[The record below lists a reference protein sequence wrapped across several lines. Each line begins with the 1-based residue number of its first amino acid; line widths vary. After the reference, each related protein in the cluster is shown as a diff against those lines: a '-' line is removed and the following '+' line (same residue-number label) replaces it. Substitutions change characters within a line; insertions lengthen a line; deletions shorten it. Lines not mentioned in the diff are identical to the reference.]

1 MAARIAAGGM
11 QRIARWIGVIA
22 ALWAGAGVPGAA
34 WAARG
39 GDMGALCEA
48 AARRASADTGV
59 PLPVLMA
66 VALSESGRKTGGR
79 FAPWPW
85 VLNVE
90 GAGAFF
96 DTRAEALAAAQAAI
110 SAGRDSTD
118 LGCFQVNFRWHGTAF
133 ASLSDMIDPD
143 RNAAYAAR
151 FLRDL
156 YAESGDWITAVG
168 HYHSRTPVHANRYR
182 GVVRRHLAALG
193 AGPLPAPG
201 PMADA
206 PRPAIVAER
215 AARENRFQLLQGG
228 PAPVSMGS
236 LVPDGPGLGGLFA
249 DRPGRS
255 LWGG

>member
-1 MAARIAAGGM
+1 M
-11 QRIARWIGVIA
+11 QRTGRWIGLIA
-22 ALWAGAGVPGAA
+22 ALWVAAGWPGGA

-39 GDMGALCEA
+39 DAGALCEA
-48 AARRASADTGV
+48 AARRASAASGV
-59 PLPVLMA
+59 PLPVLLA

-96 DTRAEALAAAQAAI
+96 DTRDAALAAAQQAI
-110 SAGRDSTD
+110 ASGRDSTD
-118 LGCFQVNFRWHGTAF
+118 LGCFQVNFRWHGDAF
-133 ASLSDMIDPD
+133 ASLSEMIDPD

-151 FLRDL
+151 FLREL

-168 HYHSRTPVHANRYR
+168 HYHSRTPAHANRYR
-182 GVVRRHLAALG
+182 GVFRRHLAALG

-201 PMADA
+201 PMPDMPPLVARAEA
-206 PRPAIVAER
+206 PV
-215 AARENRFQLLQGG
+215 RENRFQLLQGG
-228 PAPVSMGS
+228 GAPVSMGS
-236 LVPDGPGLGGLFA
+236 LVPDGPGLGGLLA
-249 DRPGRS
+249 DRPARS

>member
-1 MAARIAAGGM
+1 MA
-11 QRIARWIGVIA
+11 V
-22 ALWAGAGVPGAA
+22 
-34 WAARG
+34 AARG
-39 GDMGALCEA
+39 ADDALCES
-48 AARRASADTGV
+48 AARRAAADTGV
-59 PLPVLMA
+59 PLAVLLS

-90 GAGAFF
+90 GQGAFF

-110 SAGRDSTD
+110 AAGRDSTD
-118 LGCFQVNFRWHGTAF
+118 LGCFQINFRWHGTAF
-133 ASLSDMIDPD
+133 ASLADMIDPD

-151 FLRDL
+151 FLREL
-156 YAESGDWITAVG
+156 YAESGDWIVAAG
-168 HYHSRTPVHANRYR
+168 HYHSRTPVPADRYR

-201 PMADA
+201 PMAA
-206 PRPAIVAER
+206 ASPVGARAEGPV
-215 AARENRFQLLQGG
+215 RENRFQLLQGG
-228 PAPVSMGS
+228 GAPVSMGS

-249 DRPGRS
+249 DRPLRS